1 MQFLSFVPCNA
12 QLTAAFSSL
21 AKSTL
26 TVVWPKPARGVEQA
40 KKAGEGWCR
49 GEDSDSRSDSR
60 SAPFVIFGGDFV
72 GCLFSAAAF

>member
-26 TVVWPKPARGVEQA
+26 TVVWPKTVRGVEQA

-49 GEDSDSRSDSR
+49 GEDSDSRS
-60 SAPFVIFGGDFV
+60 APFVIFGGGDFV